1 VAAVAA
7 LQERWSSAFGRRAF
21 ARRNRMRLPAA
32 CGPVVGILLGLL
44 LAGSLELATATTASA
59 QSFVYT
65 YNPRPPKP
73 VTARPANDG
82 QMLVQANE
90 VDYDYNN
97 SRVSAVGNVQLFY
110 NGTSVE
116 ADKVIYD
123 QKTKRL
129 HAEGNIRLTDV
140 DGKITYASILD
151 LSDDYRDGFVDSL
164 RVDTADSTHM
174 AASRA
179 DRSSGNYTVFEN
191 GVYTACA
198 PCKDD
203 PQKPPLWQVKG
214 MRIIHDQINK
224 MLYFE
229 NAQLEFFG
237 VPLAYIPYFS
247 APDPTVKRKTGF
259 LMPSYTTSST
269 YGFGVETPF
278 YWAIAP
284 DYDLTVNPRFT
295 TQQGVLFQGE
305 FRQRLMDGAYQ
316 IRAAGID
323 QLDPGAFGS
332 LPGDRRLRGDVETKG
347 EFALNDKWVWGWE
360 GVALS
365 DIQFLQDY
373 RLSVYQDAFGSF
385 LALPT
390 EAPSQL
396 YLTGVGNRSY
406 FDARTIYYLSLSG
419 NQSQVPVIWPV
430 IDYSNVI
437 NHSVLG
443 GEVSYKT
450 NFTNL
455 TRDEAVFDP
464 INAVAAA
471 TGACS
476 VLTSAD
482 PAKSIVPANCLM
494 RGMPG
499 TYTRATGEVNWRR
512 SFTDSAGEIWT
523 PFASVRA
530 DAINASISNQP
541 GVSNF
546 LPVGDTEALRVMPTV
561 GLEYRY
567 PFINVQPWGTTTVEP
582 IAQVI
587 IRPNEPYAGKLPN
600 EDAQSMTFDT
610 SNLFSVD
617 KFSGY
622 DRVEGGGR
630 ANAGVQATT
639 QFDRGGAITAVFGE
653 SYQLFG
659 LNSFAVHDVTNTAV
673 DSGLQ
678 TPLSDY
684 VASLSYSPNKVFTFS
699 TRARFDQATWNVQR
713 FEAEGR
719 ANFDRWSVSVLYGD
733 YAAQPDI
740 GFLTRREGILVSG
753 SVKVAS
759 NWVASGAARWDLV
772 ANQINQYV
780 VGAGYVDD
788 CFVLAAN
795 YVTSFSYATTTSP
808 PILGHA
814 FMLQIGLRT
823 LAGTNTAAQ

>member
-1 VAAVAA
+1 LAWRTLV
-7 LQERWSSAFGRRAF
+7 RHCAFG
-21 ARRNRMRLPAA
+21 LPAA
-32 CGPVVGILLGLL
+32 RPL
-44 LAGSLELATATTASA
+44 LAVAVAFALATVAGLASVVPVAA
-59 QSFVYT
+59 QSFT
-65 YNPRPPKP
+65 YNPLPPRPKP
-73 VTARPANDG
+73 PRPANDG
-82 QMLVQANE
+82 QMLVQAVE

-129 HAEGNIRLTDV
+129 HAEGNIRMTDA
-140 DGKITYASILD
+140 DGKITYAEIMD

-164 RVDTADSTHM
+164 RVDTADQTRM
-174 AASRA
+174 AATRA

-203 PQKPPLWQVKG
+203 PKKPPLWQVKG
-214 MRIIHDQINK
+214 ARIIHDQQEK

-229 NAQLEFFG
+229 TAQLEFFG
-237 VPLAYIPYFS
+237 VPIAYMPYFS
-247 APDPTVKRKTGF
+247 TPDPTVKRKTGF
-259 LMPSYTTSST
+259 LMPGFSTNST
-269 YGFGVETPF
+269 YGFGVEVPF

-284 DYDLTVNPRFT
+284 DYDLTINPRFT
-295 TQQGVLFQGE
+295 TKQGVLFQGE

-316 IRAAGID
+316 IRAYGID
-323 QLDPGAFGS
+323 QLDPGQFAGQ
-332 LPGDRRLRGDVETKG
+332 PGDRQFRGGIETKG
-347 EFALNDKWVWGWE
+347 QFALNDKWVWGWE
-360 GVALS
+360 GVLLS
-365 DIQFLQDY
+365 DYYFMSDY
-373 RLSVYQDAFGSF
+373 RLSQYRDPMGSF

-390 EAPSQL
+390 EAISQL

-406 FDARTIYYLSLSG
+406 FDARTMYYLSFSG
-419 NQSQVPVIWPV
+419 NQNQVPIVYPV

-437 NHSVLG
+437 NYPIFG

-455 TRDEAVFDP
+455 SRDTAVFDP
-464 INAVAAA
+464 ITTLANTASLCTTA
-471 TGACS
+471 
-476 VLTSAD
+476 SAD
-482 PAKSIVPANCLM
+482 PLARTPSQCLL
-494 RGMPG
+494 RGFPG
-499 TYTRATGEVNWRR
+499 TYTRLTAEAQWRR
-512 SFTDSAGEIWT
+512 SFTDPFGEIWT

-530 DAINASISNQP
+530 DAINSSVSNQP

-546 LPVGDTEALRVMPTV
+546 LPVGDTQALRVMPTV

-582 IAQVI
+582 IAQII
-587 IRPNEPYAGKLPN
+587 IRPNESYAGKLPN
-600 EDAQSMTFDT
+600 EDAQSLVFDA

-630 ANAGVQATT
+630 ANVGVQATT
-639 QFDRGGAITAVFGE
+639 QFDRGGSINVLFGQ

-659 LNSFAVHDVTNTAV
+659 LNSFAVQDMTNTGL
-673 DSGLQ
+673 DSGLA
-678 TPLSDY
+678 TAKSDY
-684 VASLSYSPNKVFTFS
+684 VARVNYSPNRTYTFS
-699 TRARFDQATWNVQR
+699 VRTRLDEETLNVQR

-719 ANFDRWSVSVLYGD
+719 ANFDRWSVSMIYGN
-733 YAAQPDI
+733 YAAQPEL
-740 GFLTRREGILVSG
+740 GYLTRREGLLGSA
-753 SVKVAS
+753 SVKVAA
-759 NWVASGAARWDLV
+759 NWVVTGAARWDLEV
-772 ANQINQYV
+772 NKLNQYV

-795 YVTSFSYATTTSP
+795 YVTAYNYAAGSAP
-808 PILGHA
+808 PVLSHA

-823 LAGTNTAAQ
+823 LANSSTTNSAYGAMH